1 MAIKNQSVVKLCADN
16 FSRNNIPIDKKYQYE
31 ILQEKHIDGV
41 VDLFTHAFCDDEPM
55 THYLKMKYGPYTEFT
70 RIVTENAV
78 KDGYSVVAL
87 DKGKVIACA
96 LSEDLSNAHD
106 IPIDFDPNFKY
117 IISLLETLG
126 GGFFEN
132 KKFEKNLIMHLF
144 ITAVAKD
151 YRHLGLSTQ
160 INFRAMDLAAQK
172 NFKFVYCELT
182 NIWNEKGIMDHM
194 GNKKKL
200 IGSCVYQD
208 FISEGK
214 KPFAHLSGA
223 ANSYLWEIA
232 GDNKLVYLKDD
243 EKCVDEI

>member
-1 MAIKNQSVVKLCADN
+1 MTNKNQSLVTLCAHN
-16 FSRNNIPIDKKYQYE
+16 FTRNHLPIDKTYQYDL
-31 ILQEKHIDGV
+31 LQAKHIDGV
-41 VDLFTHAFCDDEPM
+41 VELFTHAFCDDEPM
-55 THYLKMKYGPYTEFT
+55 THYLRMKYGPYMEFT

-87 DKGKVIACA
+87 DKEKVIACA
-96 LSEDLSNAHD
+96 LSEDLANVHD

-117 IISLLETLG
+117 IISLLEQLG
-126 GGFFEN
+126 GQYFEN

-144 ITAVAKD
+144 ITAVAKE

-160 INFRAMDLAAQK
+160 INFRAMDVAAQN

-194 GNKKKL
+194 TNKKKL

-208 FISEGK
+208 FVSEGK
-214 KPFAHLSGA
+214 KPFAHLSGS

-232 GDNKLVYLKDD
+232 GDSKLVYSCD
-243 EKCVDEI
+243 EKECVEEL